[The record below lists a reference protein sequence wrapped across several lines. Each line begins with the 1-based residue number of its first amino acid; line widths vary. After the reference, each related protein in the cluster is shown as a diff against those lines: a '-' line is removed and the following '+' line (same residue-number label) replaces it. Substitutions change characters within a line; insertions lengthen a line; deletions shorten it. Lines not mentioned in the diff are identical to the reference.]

1 MVEITYQKNKNNED
15 IYDKN
20 YLEIISQFLA
30 DNINKIREEIK
41 LKMKYKAEEL
51 RSRYQLK
58 YLISNIIEDIQTDIE
73 KMKKEKDFDL
83 NNYYDNLFGLEQNK
97 EIKQLDKILFD
108 RKVEACG
115 QQLYILSYI
124 LNNCFNG
131 THFVKS
137 IFPEEMLN
145 YTKAKE

>member
-1 MVEITYQKNKNNED
+1 
-15 IYDKN
+15 
-20 YLEIISQFLA
+20 
-30 DNINKIREEIK
+30 
-41 LKMKYKAEEL
+41 MKYKAEEL

-58 YLISNIIEDIQTDIE
+58 YLISNIIEDIQNNIE

-131 THFVKS
+131 TNFVKS

>member
-1 MVEITYQKNKNNED
+1 
-15 IYDKN
+15 
-20 YLEIISQFLA
+20 
-30 DNINKIREEIK
+30 
-41 LKMKYKAEEL
+41 MKYKAEEL

-97 EIKQLDKILFD
+97 EIKQLDKILFE

-131 THFVKS
+131 TNFVKS